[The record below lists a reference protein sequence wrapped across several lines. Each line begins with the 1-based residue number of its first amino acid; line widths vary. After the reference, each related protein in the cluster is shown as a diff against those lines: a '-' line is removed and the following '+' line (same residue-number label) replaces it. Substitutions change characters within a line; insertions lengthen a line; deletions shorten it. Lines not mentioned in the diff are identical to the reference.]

1 MRRRGFD
8 LLATLGLAVTYVVV
22 ARFGLAFDA
31 VAGFATLVWPPTGI
45 SLAAVLLLGY
55 RVWPGIFLGATIA
68 NVLTGAPLLVALGI
82 GTGNTLE
89 AVVGAYL
96 LGRIPRF
103 GVTLENVTSVVALI
117 GIGVLSTLVSA
128 TIGVASLY
136 LGDILATPQL
146 RETWRAWWV
155 GDMVGALLITP
166 IILVWF
172 RPPQTRFR
180 QQRRELVALVV
191 TIIVVSSTTF
201 FSGMTNLPTLASPF
215 HQMDLLF
222 AAMIWAALRFGQRGA
237 ATAALWTSAV
247 AVAGTMRGYGPFA
260 LPEVHESL
268 LSLQTFMALV
278 AATVLLLG
286 GIVAERRLVFEE
298 ARTARDVAA
307 GADRAKSEFLAVM
320 SHELRTPLNAI
331 AGFAELLET
340 GVYGPLN
347 DEQAKAV
354 GRIHH
359 SERQLLSLVDE
370 VLGFARAEK
379 GDVEMKTGNVQV
391 EEAFDAAVPL
401 IQPEVR
407 RKHVVLKRD
416 VARPTLAVL
425 ADPERLQQI
434 LVNLLSNASKYTED
448 GGMITLGAEPAG
460 AKVRIW
466 VRDTGI
472 GIPKEQIDKVF
483 DPFFQT
489 DHGTTRRS
497 TGVGLGLTIARDL
510 ARRMEGDVLL
520 SSEVGAGTTASV
532 LLPAA

>member
-8 LLATLGLAVTYVVV
+8 MLATLGLAVAYVVV

-31 VAGFATLVWPPTGI
+31 VAGFATLVWPPTGM

-68 NVLTGAPLLVALGI
+68 NALTGAPLFVALGI

-117 GIGVLSTLVSA
+117 AIAVVSTAVSA
-128 TIGVASLY
+128 TVGVASLY
-136 LGDILATPQL
+136 LGDVVATAQV

-166 IILVWF
+166 IVLVWF
-172 RPPQTRFR
+172 RMPQVRFHQHR
-180 QQRRELVALVV
+180 GEIVALVV
-191 TIIVVSSTTF
+191 TLVVVSGTTF
-201 FSGMTNLPTLASPF
+201 FSGMSNLPTLASPF

-222 AAMIWAALRFGQRGA
+222 AALIWAALRFGQRGA
-237 ATAALWTSAV
+237 VTAAFWTSAV

-260 LPEVHESL
+260 IADLHESL

-278 AATVLLLG
+278 AATVMLLG
-286 GIVAERRLVFEE
+286 GIVAERRLAFQE
-298 ARTARDVAA
+298 ARTARDVATQ
-307 GADRAKSEFLAVM
+307 ADRAKSEFLAVM

-347 DEQAKAV
+347 EQQAKAV

-370 VLGFARAEK
+370 VLGFARAAK
-379 GDVEMKTGNVQV
+379 DDVEMKTGNVQV

-407 RKHVVLKRD
+407 RKHVLLKRD
-416 VARPTLAVL
+416 VSRPMLAVQ

-434 LVNLLSNASKYTED
+434 LASLLSNASKYTED
-448 GGMITLGAEPAG
+448 GGQITLGAEPAG
-460 AKVRIW
+460 EKVRIW

-472 GIPKEQIDKVF
+472 GIPREHIDKVF
-483 DPFFQT
+483 EPFFQT
-489 DHGTTRRS
+489 DHGMTRRS

-520 SSEVGAGTTASV
+520 SSEVGSGTTASV